1 MPSKLSRKSQPRNIL
16 IANLA
21 TSLIL
26 HGKARTTL
34 PKAKLI
40 QTYLEKIFTDVK
52 DNSLSAKRNVGAKLK
67 DKLAVAKLFDIAQKN
82 ISTLPGSGYTSIYKL
97 NTRKGDGALM
107 ALIKIDESVFNIDE
121 KSVTEDKKPNTEN
134 TEKGN

>member
-82 ISTLPGSGYTSIYKL
+82 ISTLPGSGYTSIYKVY
-97 NTRKGDGALM
+97 
-107 ALIKIDESVFNIDE
+107 LI
-121 KSVTEDKKPNTEN
+121 
-134 TEKGN
+134 